1 MPGLV
6 GFGLRIGMFS
16 ALEGGEPLEDRDALA
31 GAHLHDRLLPR
42 ARAPAVLPRRLG
54 LDLTLIVR
62 TSTTCTSNS
71 ASTAWRICV
80 LWASGCTR
88 KV

>member
-1 MPGLV
+1 MAFFHVRVRPLV
-6 GFGLRIGMFS
+6 
-16 ALEGGEPLEDRDALA
+16 
-31 GAHLHDRLLPR
+31 
-42 ARAPAVLPRRLG
+42 VPRRLG
-54 LDLTLIVR
+54 LDLTLDVR

-80 LWASGCTR
+80 LCASGWTR